1 MFSKP
6 AQTDLLQQT
15 EPETILQQQTSVSN
29 NIVEGVTVTSS
40 GSQCTVSSQSG
51 SIVSS
56 IAQSTSTVTTPLT
69 SGAVSTLSDSKSQPK
84 RLHVSNIPFRF
95 RDPDLRAMFGVR
107 FLFKFFFWDIKF
119 YGFFFLLQQ
128 FGPILDVEI
137 IFNERGSKV
146 CFLKIK

>member
-15 EPETILQQQTSVSN
+15 EPEQILQQTSVSN
-29 NIVEGVTVTSS
+29 NIIEGVTVTSS
-40 GSQCTVSSQSG
+40 GSQCSVSSQSG
-51 SIVSS
+51 PPIVSS

-69 SGAVSTLSDSKSQPK
+69 SGSTSTLSDSKSQPK

-107 FLFKFFFWDIKF
+107 NLFNFLE
-119 YGFFFLLQQ
+119 Q
-128 FGPILDVEI
+128 
-137 IFNERGSKV
+137 
-146 CFLKIK
+146 KIYV

>member
-1 MFSKP
+1 MCVIFQP

-15 EPETILQQQTSVSN
+15 EPESILQQTSVSN

-69 SGAVSTLSDSKSQPK
+69 SGATSILSDSKSQPK

-95 RDPDLRAMFGVR
+95 RDPDLRAMFGVS
-107 FLFKFFFWDIKF
+107 FCVFFFNFENVFSDILIF
-119 YGFFFLLQQ
+119 YSNLGQ
-128 FGPILDVEI
+128 
-137 IFNERGSKV
+137 S
-146 CFLKIK
+146 

>member
-29 NIVEGVTVTSS
+29 NIVEGVTVTSA

-107 FLFKFFFWDIKF
+107 FFTIFFF
-119 YGFFFLLQQ
+119 
-128 FGPILDVEI
+128 
-137 IFNERGSKV
+137 
-146 CFLKIK
+146 

>member
-1 MFSKP
+1 MCIIFQP

-15 EPETILQQQTSVSN
+15 EPEQILQQTSVSN

-69 SGAVSTLSDSKSQPK
+69 SGATATLSDSKSQPK

-95 RDPDLRAMFGVR
+95 RDPDLRAMFGVSFHLH
-107 FLFKFFFWDIKF
+107 FL
-119 YGFFFLLQQ
+119 
-128 FGPILDVEI
+128 
-137 IFNERGSKV
+137 
-146 CFLKIK
+146 